1 MAACEGGDEEKG
13 LVVASWGWAGAA
25 FPFTFGRGDASS
37 CVVLWNQTMKPYQV
51 LSCPKPGKPCQ
62 SPT

>member
-37 CVVLWNQTMKPYQV
+37 CVVLWQRIDASGF
-51 LSCPKPGKPCQ
+51 LSFFF
-62 SPT
+62 